1 MKIPFVTFKPLEA
14 ELDSDIRAAFER
26 VYTRSWYVEGEEDE
40 AFEKAFADFC
50 GTKYCVGVGNGLDSL
65 MLALKGSWYRRG

>member
-40 AFEKAFADFC
+40 
-50 GTKYCVGVGNGLDSL
+50 VLRN
-65 MLALKGSWYRRG
+65 